1 MRPSA
6 ARVVGFGRDDLS
18 MAAQLGQIASALP
31 EQRFLVWRLKAALA
45 SRGER
50 ERLRNAELC
59 RVRELYPGM
68 RVSDASKVIEQQWTG
83 YLAAAWGRDEAAGR
97 IKRQTRGAMATR

>member
-68 RVSDASKVIEQQWTG
+68 RGFRRLKGHRT
-83 YLAAAWGRDEAAGR
+83 
-97 IKRQTRGAMATR
+97 AMDRLSSRRMGSR